1 MSKYFKQPS
10 VMTAQKHFSQVPSA
24 EIQRSKFDR
33 SHAHKTTLDA
43 SYLVPVFVD
52 EVLPG
57 DTFNLKATAFARLA
71 TPIHPI
77 MDNAYLDMQFFF
89 VPNRL
94 LWDNFQ
100 KFMGERIDPDDNP
113 NEFSVPQVS
122 VPADERLPGRLA
134 NYFGLPIGAPA
145 SGDLEVSALPFR
157 AYNLIYN
164 EWYRDQ
170 NLIDSLPVPRGDT
183 DPDTFIETYELQRR
197 GKRHDYFT
205 SALPWPQKGDAVT
218 IPLGET
224 ADVLMGDSSG
234 FHGSGVP
241 NGLWYNKLV
250 SLSGGTAT
258 DLGLLQQQPWSSPG
272 GATGFTGLAPSNSG
286 REDNYRSD
294 AQTLGTKQN
303 LALGR
308 EIVEDTPLPFYADLS
323 TATAISIN
331 DLRTAFQVQRLLE
344 RDARGGTRYIELI
357 LSHFGVRSD
366 DARLQRPEFLGQ
378 GTTNINVHP
387 IANTAGGA
395 APQGNLAAF
404 GTAVGNAGFTKSF
417 TEHGWIIGIASAR
430 ADLTYQQGV
439 ERFWNRETRYDF
451 YWPALSHLGEQAI
464 KNKEIYF
471 QGTNDDD
478 GVFGYQERYAEYR
491 FKLSK
496 ITGLFQS
503 DAPASLDA
511 WHLSQDFTSLPAL
524 NKSFIEEDVPVKRV
538 IAVQSEPDFLV
549 DIWFD
554 LKTDRP
560 MPVYSVPG
568 LIDHF

>member
-10 VMTAQKHFSQVPSA
+10 VMTSQKHFSQVPSA

-33 SHAHKTTLDA
+33 SHAHKTTMDA

-71 TPIHPI
+71 TPLHPI

-94 LWDNFQ
+94 LYDNFQ

-113 NEFSVPQVS
+113 NDYSIPQVIIPQS
-122 VPADERLPGRLA
+122 ERMPGQLA
-134 NYFGLPIGAPA
+134 NYFGLPIGPNQ
-145 SGDLEVSALPFR
+145 DMTVSALPFR

-170 NLIDSLPVPRGDT
+170 NLIDSLPVPRADT
-183 DPDTFIETYELQRR
+183 EPDTFVETYELQRR

-205 SALPWPQKGDAVT
+205 SALPWPQKGDPVV
-218 IPLGET
+218 IPLGDT
-224 ADVLMGDSSG
+224 ADVLMGDSSIW
-234 FHGSGVP
+234 STTLP
-241 NGLWYNKLV
+241 NGLWFSELV
-250 SLSGGTAT
+250 KSADGASVGV
-258 DLGLLQQQPWSSPG
+258 LQQQMYINNENPG
-272 GATGFTGLAPSNSG
+272 TGYTGLAPSGVG
-286 REDNYRSD
+286 REDTYVGGATIELTTKEGLRIGRSIAED
-294 AQTLGTKQN
+294 A
-303 LALGR
+303 
-308 EIVEDTPLPFYADLS
+308 PLPFKVDLTTG
-323 TATAISIN
+323 TAVSIN

-387 IANTAGGA
+387 IANTAGGE

-464 KNKEIYF
+464 KNKEIFF
-471 QGTNDDD
+471 QGNNDDD

-503 DAPASLDA
+503 DAPASLDV
-511 WHLSQDFTSLPAL
+511 WHLSQDFAALPAL